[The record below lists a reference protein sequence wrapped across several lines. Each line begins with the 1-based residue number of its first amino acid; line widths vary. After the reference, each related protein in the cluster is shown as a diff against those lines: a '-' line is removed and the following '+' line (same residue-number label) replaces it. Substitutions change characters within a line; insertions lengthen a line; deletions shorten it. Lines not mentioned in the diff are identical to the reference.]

1 MPDPELSLVIPT
13 LNEADNIAPLLTEVR
28 ASLDGITWE
37 AIFVD
42 DSRDGT
48 DAVISRQV
56 ETDPRV
62 QLLHRSGPGL
72 SLASAVVEGM
82 ARARGRY
89 ICVLDA
95 DLQHPPQRIPALLDE
110 ARRSGADVVIA
121 SRYVPGGSPGG
132 LAGPLRRFYS
142 VGLKLLS
149 RTLFPR
155 RLARITDPLGGYF
168 LIRRQILDGVGLQ
181 PLGYKILLEILVRAR
196 WRTVREIPYSFR
208 PRRYGSSKA
217 DLPQGIW
224 FLRHLARLAWSRSPV
239 FAPLRMLAK
248 RLRRGHHPAREQHGS
263 ESQ

>member
-13 LNEADNIAPLLTEVR
+13 LNEADNIVPLLTEVR
-28 ASLDGITWE
+28 EALDGITWE

-48 DAVISRQV
+48 ETVIAR
-56 ETDPRV
+56 EAGADPRI
-62 QLLHRSGPGL
+62 QLLHRTGAGL
-72 SLASAVVEGM
+72 SLATAVVEGM
-82 ARARGRY
+82 SRARGSY

-95 DLQHPPQRIPALLDE
+95 DLQHPPQRIPALLEE
-110 ARRSGADVVIA
+110 ARRTRADIVIA

-142 VGLKLLS
+142 VGLKTLS
-149 RTLFPR
+149 RALFPR

-168 LIRRQILDGVGLQ
+168 LIRRQILDGVELR
-181 PLGYKILLEILVRAR
+181 PLGYKILLEVLVRAH
-196 WRTVREIPYSFR
+196 WRTAREVPYSFR

-224 FLRHLARLAWSRSPV
+224 FLRHLARLAWSCSPACAPVRTLARGVRRRTRS
-239 FAPLRMLAK
+239 
-248 RLRRGHHPAREQHGS
+248 AREHRWP
-263 ESQ
+263 EAR